1 MLTTRVLNSR
11 DMSRDSQPSRYA
23 ALTFISPNF
32 YDVIVFENRSV
43 FARVAPGTERLL
55 LWWFHVRSAS
65 FSPHPDDVVYRV
77 MQCTWDVSCRANQ
90 DAIFDNILFQYNV
103 AYPREIS
110 ALKKRISSNPPVWD
124 LGPALNASHTTHSQR
139 GALIERAMNVT
150 RENQALFDLH
160 AAMFR
165 NLIVRIQKSNVTSD
179 GALENN
185 LQEHFIY
192 HSIMAFN
199 CIAMSV
205 LVGIALKCSQF
216 VTGTNIMQY
225 NNVRRLYICFC
236 LLSLATAFFASK
248 LTIVLPYHVSATCM
262 YLTSTLSKLQ
272 SLFGLHDTSDFFQ
285 KSLKVCPLKSV
296 KYEHMQKEAED
307 FGHAPFLLQMHKLF
321 ITFIYSIMSS
331 VGFWDSGEVALS
343 LFIGFQFFYGRYKQ
357 YVHKCVEWI
366 KGFTSSVAFG
376 EEVRV
381 ESSSP

>member
-1 MLTTRVLNSR
+1 M
-11 DMSRDSQPSRYA
+11 
-23 ALTFISPNF
+23 
-32 YDVIVFENRSV
+32 

-90 DAIFDNILFQYNV
+90 HAIFDNILFQYNV

-124 LGPALNASHTTHSQR
+124 LGPAWNASHTTHSER
-139 GALIERAMNVT
+139 GALIERATNVT

-165 NLIVRIQKSNVTSD
+165 NTIVRIQKSNVTSD
-179 GALENN
+179 GALEHN

-199 CIAMSV
+199 CIVMSV
-205 LVGIALKCSQF
+205 IVGIALKCTQF
-216 VTGTNIMQY
+216 VTGTNIMEY

-272 SLFGLHDTSDFFQ
+272 SLFGLYHTSDFFQ
-285 KSLKVCPLKSV
+285 KSLKFCPLTSV
-296 KYEHMQKEAED
+296 KYEHVQKEAED
-307 FGHAPFLLQMHKLF
+307 FGYAPFLLQIHKLF

-331 VGFWDSGEVALS
+331 LGFWDSGEVALS
-343 LFIGFQFFYGRYKQ
+343 LFIGFQFFYGRFKKH
-357 YVHKCVEWI
+357 VDKCVEWI
-366 KGFTSSVAFG
+366 KGYTSSVAFG
-376 EEVRV
+376 EVRT
-381 ESSSP
+381 EPSSP